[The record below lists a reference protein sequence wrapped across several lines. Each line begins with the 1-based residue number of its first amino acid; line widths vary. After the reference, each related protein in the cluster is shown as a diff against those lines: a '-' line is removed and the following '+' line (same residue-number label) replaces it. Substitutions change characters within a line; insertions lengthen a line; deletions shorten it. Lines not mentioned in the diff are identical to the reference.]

1 MRLVGELPAG
11 PVAAVGPAQML
22 YLLEEVERA
31 GAVTDRVERER
42 ELAGLGAGDPG
53 LVADAPDTEPG
64 HDERVPA
71 CRQALARR
79 AAPQRPAE
87 YRVVPVHREPA
98 LVGERLGVAG
108 HRVPELA
115 GGEFPVRLRL
125 ADVLGERDRAAQRL
139 VHAGAAGQQ
148 RVRGG
153 GAIGAA
159 LPCDLATRLLQA
171 YRELDP
177 PAHHRPHPLREGIV
191 AGDLELMPDPDR
203 GVGGVVALHRV
214 VDDRAALGPLRPRS
228 VRPLRGAQPLVAAP
242 RRTAEPAHAQGHR
255 ALDVVP
261 GIHVAVRPADRAV
274 ALLHGGDAVAGGQ
287 DLVGGQDPRHRGQPG
302 AGAGQALRAPHAPP
316 PVAARPP
323 AARHARFGCPGGMNV
338 PSGGLWPVLRYIH
351 RVRWSPAGRRGRRP

>member
-108 HRVPELA
+108 HRAPELA

-139 VHAGAAGQQ
+139 AHPAAARQ
-148 RVRGG
+148 
-153 GAIGAA
+153 
-159 LPCDLATRLLQA
+159 
-171 YRELDP
+171 
-177 PAHHRPHPLREGIV
+177 
-191 AGDLELMPDPDR
+191 
-203 GVGGVVALHRV
+203 
-214 VDDRAALGPLRPRS
+214 
-228 VRPLRGAQPLVAAP
+228 QPLP
-242 RRTAEPAHAQGHR
+242 
-255 ALDVVP
+255 
-261 GIHVAVRPADRAV
+261 
-274 ALLHGGDAVAGGQ
+274 AGGTT
-287 DLVGGQDPRHRGQPG
+287 P
-302 AGAGQALRAPHAPP
+302 APP
-316 PVAARPP
+316 PSDLPP
-323 AARHARFGCPGGMNV
+323 P
-338 PSGGLWPVLRYIH
+338 
-351 RVRWSPAGRRGRRP
+351 

>member
-11 PVAAVGPAQML
+11 RVAAVGPGRVL
-22 YLLEEVERA
+22 YLLEGVERA

-115 GGEFPVRLRL
+115 GGELPVRLRL

-153 GAIGAA
+153 GAIRAP
-159 LPCDLATRLLQA
+159 LPCDLATPLLQA
-171 YRELDP
+171 SRALHP
-177 PAHHRPHPLREGIV
+177 PAHHPPHPPPERLV
-191 AGDLELMPDPDR
+191 AGDLEL
-203 GVGGVVALHRV
+203 L
-214 VDDRAALGPLRPRS
+214 
-228 VRPLRGAQPLVAAP
+228 
-242 RRTAEPAHAQGHR
+242 
-255 ALDVVP
+255 P
-261 GIHVAVRPADRAV
+261 G
-274 ALLHGGDAVAGGQ
+274 
-287 DLVGGQDPRHRGQPG
+287 
-302 AGAGQALRAPHAPP
+302 
-316 PVAARPP
+316 
-323 AARHARFGCPGGMNV
+323 
-338 PSGGLWPVLRYIH
+338 
-351 RVRWSPAGRRGRRP
+351 